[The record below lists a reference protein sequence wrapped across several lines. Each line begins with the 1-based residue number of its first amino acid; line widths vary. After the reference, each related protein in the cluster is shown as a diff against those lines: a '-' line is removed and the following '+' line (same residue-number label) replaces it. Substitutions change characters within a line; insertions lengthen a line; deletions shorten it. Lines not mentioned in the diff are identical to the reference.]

1 MRVPILAG
9 LLLLDRRRRWTWAVL
24 GVVSGLV
31 IGFARI
37 SVGAHWLS
45 DVLWAGP
52 ITLLCSWL
60 VWRILLRVYARP
72 EPDPAQVI

>member
-1 MRVPILAG
+1 MA
-9 LLLLDRRRRWTWAVL
+9 DM
-24 GVVSGLV
+24 
-31 IGFARI
+31 
-37 SVGAHWLS
+37 AHWLS